1 MEMIREGLLR
11 LWVICTILFFAAV
24 GAWFY
29 RPIEKQFHRAD
40 FAENI
45 RNSPEPLI
53 PIACGEARGAGG
65 TDYVIDVDAAN
76 CWYALPKF
84 RRFYPEYKDASDREL
99 VATMVQKVGWH
110 GGPRRPWIPLL
121 ALGVITTAIPLIAL
135 LWGWAV
141 LRLAERLYRQ
151 RRDLQ

>member
-11 LWVICTILFFAAV
+11 LWVICTILFLAAV

-29 RPIEKQFHRAD
+29 RPFEKQFHRAD
-40 FAENI
+40 FAEQI
-45 RNSPEPLI
+45 LSSATPLV
-53 PIACGEARGAGG
+53 PIACREARGTPG
-65 TDYVIDVDAAN
+65 TDYRSDVDDAN

-84 RRFYPEYKDASDREL
+84 RDNYPEYARLADNDL
-99 VATMVQKVGWH
+99 VATMVAKVGWR
-110 GGPRRPWIPLL
+110 GGPHRPWIPLL
-121 ALGVITTAIPLIAL
+121 ALGAIALAIPLVAL

-151 RRDLQ
+151 RRDIQ